1 LLKRLD
7 DIQQKKVSEDVNL
20 KALEPRHDGKV
31 RKYFNIG
38 IKKTLEDNNNG
49 VPISLSALNHNRE
62 FMINNLIT
70 PSKVH
75 SKMDKKTKQLTRD
88 S

>member
-1 LLKRLD
+1 M
-7 DIQQKKVSEDVNL
+7 
-20 KALEPRHDGKV
+20 EPRHDGKV

-38 IKKTLEDNNNG
+38 IKKTLEQNNDG
-49 VPISLSALNHNRE
+49 IPISLSALNHNRE

-75 SKMDKKTKQLTRD
+75 LKVDKKPN
-88 S
+88 